1 MDVVHGKCLTPSSK
15 FWEALPSDGSRDPS
29 VSTANDNRVAAVRR
43 FNRFYTRQLGLLQ
56 DGVLYAPFS
65 LTEARVLYEL
75 AQRPGCTATELATEL
90 GLDHGYLSRILRR
103 FLGDGFVS
111 RIRAVSDGRQALVS
125 LTPRGRKKFAVLDR
139 RARAHVTDLLEKLPI
154 TAQQQLISGMRSIE
168 AAICPPAP
176 VAPAY
181 CVRPPRAGDM
191 GWVIARHGAIYA
203 DEYGWGPGF
212 EALVA
217 DIVAQFARSHDPSR
231 ECCFIA
237 ELAGEPVGSAFVV
250 RSTGKVA
257 KLRLLIVEPRA
268 RGLGIGRRLVEQS
281 LEFARGA
288 GYKSMELW
296 TQKVLKSARK
306 IYLDMGFKL
315 VASKRHRMWGDDVI
329 GETWKRPL

>member
-1 MDVVHGKCLTPSSK
+1 VP
-15 FWEALPSDGSRDPS
+15 
-29 VSTANDNRVAAVRR
+29 TAIDNRVAAVRR

-75 AQRPGCTATELATEL
+75 AQRPGCTATELAAEL

-103 FLGDGFVS
+103 FLEDGFVS
-111 RIRAVSDGRQALVS
+111 RIRAASDGRQGLLS
-125 LTPRGRKKFAVLDR
+125 LTAKGSKKFAVLDR
-139 RARAHVTDLLEKLPI
+139 RARAHVTDLLEKLSI
-154 TAQQQLISGMRSIE
+154 AAQRQVISGMRSIE
-168 AAICPPAP
+168 AAICLTDRVEPA
-176 VAPAY
+176 
-181 CVRPPRAGDM
+181 CRLRPPRAGDL
-191 GWVIARHGAIYA
+191 GWVVARHGAIYA
-203 DEYGWGPGF
+203 DEYGWGPRF

-257 KLRLLIVEPRA
+257 KLRLLMVEPGA
-268 RGLGIGRRLVEQS
+268 RGRGIGRRLVEQS
-281 LEFARGA
+281 LEFARDA

-315 VASKRHRMWGDDVI
+315 VISQRHRTWGDDVI